1 MLIATDKSREINM
14 ARNKK
19 AKYIAVPFLIILYA
33 FFLVNIAIP
42 DEKIS
47 TVENR
52 TLTRKPGMEDMNDGT
67 YAEKYDKYYTDHFA
81 FRNEMLRIYR
91 RLEVAL
97 GKSVV
102 GYYYLVDNNWILG
115 MFPRILTSAALDK
128 YSGAINSLAEICS
141 DMGNVKVYFTLLPH
155 KTNMLKHLYPEYVNN
170 KKNIDINKESFQ
182 SRLNPD
188 LITFLDTDG
197 DMSNQFSGK
206 ELEKLYFKTDHHWNG
221 TGAFEGFKRMAQKMD
236 LGVSPEKL
244 REHFSKYKMWKDT
257 TKDFIGSYNSSLN
270 MIVHEKEYP
279 IFVYLEDQHYEFFQN
294 HGGEDK
300 RVKEENIIATSRHK
314 KEWDYGG
321 AYIRGDKCNI
331 LKIKNS
337 NALTNKKILV
347 FRDSYQAPTTL
358 MFADLF
364 RDVILIDPRN
374 ISRIDMTYEE
384 IIKTND
390 PDIVM
395 FLYNSSGFDSMIINM
410 IKKGIR

>member
-155 KTNMLKHLYPEYVNN
+155 KTNMLKHLYP
-170 KKNIDINKESFQ
+170 
-182 SRLNPD
+182 
-188 LITFLDTDG
+188 
-197 DMSNQFSGK
+197 
-206 ELEKLYFKTDHHWNG
+206 
-221 TGAFEGFKRMAQKMD
+221 
-236 LGVSPEKL
+236 
-244 REHFSKYKMWKDT
+244 
-257 TKDFIGSYNSSLN
+257 
-270 MIVHEKEYP
+270 
-279 IFVYLEDQHYEFFQN
+279 
-294 HGGEDK
+294 
-300 RVKEENIIATSRHK
+300 
-314 KEWDYGG
+314 
-321 AYIRGDKCNI
+321 
-331 LKIKNS
+331 
-337 NALTNKKILV
+337 
-347 FRDSYQAPTTL
+347 
-358 MFADLF
+358 
-364 RDVILIDPRN
+364 
-374 ISRIDMTYEE
+374 
-384 IIKTND
+384 
-390 PDIVM
+390 
-395 FLYNSSGFDSMIINM
+395 
-410 IKKGIR
+410 